1 MRFCPNK
8 SSELYKELLKIN
20 NNSQGLA
27 TGAYSVITTLQDKGL
42 LSEKRF
48 NLNGKMVYTI
58 PMKNYDINSIP
69 QQLKGNFSKEKNID
83 AALELERYL
92 TERHLS
98 WIQTKETT
106 NTYIIELKPIPV
118 TERQSQMFNLAPSTP
133 TYNIE
138 NIVQYSPKVLEV
150 VQKNLIKLNIW
161 FKQLKDT
168 DQFWKKVQSDLAI
181 PKEQVELLR
190 QSKGD
195 TIEQKLVDFVSKYS
209 YTVEIN
215 TAKEKSSMAKE
226 IMSVNGFSINGDIYD
241 RVTDED
247 IFGVDDREIFTKNNK
262 EISEQE
268 YRDALFEYNN
278 RVETPTQHYSIL
290 SAPSDTA
297 GRNKYEGNPD
307 WEYQELA
314 IQTPLIINASVAHIN
329 DFSGGISNMLG
340 WARVWYNKKT
350 GVVEVQEIQSDLF
363 QKGRDKKDLVG
374 LSPTKTT
381 IWNGDSAEDYTIPG
395 TDKSKST
402 ENQFLQL
409 LNKDNTWVTFFIKSI
424 IQDSAKKGYKKVLFP
439 TGNTASKVEGHTT
452 LEEFKKQKE
461 DRIEL
466 LEFNKSQNN
475 NNIKGEYLSNEQ
487 IDNEINQLKQEL
499 ERVEK
504 EGFGALK
511 PIYKFYENT
520 VKNILKKN
528 YSVKETADEYGNT
541 WNEVILVEK
550 HNEQILLQ
558 LNNKGEK
565 TFDKRL
571 NEKLISILTGLGIRV
586 EFLDNLS
593 QDNAT
598 GLWDSF
604 NKIIQVAKD
613 KQSLET
619 LPEEAAHAIIDGL
632 LGDPSVQNLIKQVN
646 KLGYKNILGEQ
657 TAEYEK
663 LYNNDV
669 DLLNKEVAGK
679 LLAKAFINNF
689 ESSEQSNILN
699 NICKFIWNKFKLLFK
714 TISGE
719 TVKSIQ
725 DEVDEITNK
734 LAKSVLSGE
743 LTNLDFSYNTKKA
756 ILYNVKSKLKKKDR
770 YFEQIVELKRSVAR
784 NDKLLK
790 VLDKTTNKYKVL
802 EERTNLMRESLRD
815 YEINK
820 KEDSLKKSATYQLQL
835 IEGLLNAYDN
845 GFKPEVNDIRI
856 AYSTL
861 KSLNN
866 IVGLGKYVTQ
876 EGLDIS
882 PDELL
887 YRVDEIQRE
896 YADQIIIN
904 ASNEEVKLTSEDIS
918 NQDTD
923 INKFTMGFGT
933 LTNVTNYIA
942 RTIGTLIKSAQVRIS
957 RKQGAIYQETK
968 NHVDKLKQWGK
979 DNGVK
984 DIYSHFIQNNRS
996 TTVLTRQWSEQFYTD
1011 LEENFKTGNNSWKLI
1026 ATRNSDGAYIPINT
1040 KKYENSNY
1048 KIIQSNKVLKEF
1060 YDFYQKTMKDSM
1072 DRLPTHLLNG
1082 VGGYYKEG
1090 FIANIVRDDLQ
1101 HLLSAPTVF
1110 GKAKQLFGN
1119 ITNIRVKE
1127 TKETGFIDSEI
1138 LQKDEIPVQFLKK
1151 ITSED
1156 KSNDLGEAL
1165 YKFAAF
1171 TISHEELTEVLPQAR
1186 LLENRL
1192 HSQREFIKASNPN
1205 QTVTAEDSN
1214 LAKMVK
1220 KTIEMQLL
1228 GKTKEDQGKINLPKG
1243 EIYDK
1248 NGEVIGHKYI
1258 TASSIADFGLKY
1270 NSLLRIGFNPFN
1282 AITNVVIGE
1291 ISTAMEAIGGRYFN
1305 KKDLTNATT
1314 TFFKEINNKESKTK
1328 KFLEIFNPL
1337 QELEDYDYARNV
1349 SIKSNIGEKIKSYLY
1364 APQKT
1369 GELFLQTRTMIAML
1383 KHKTFKFGA
1392 QEISFWDLLN
1402 DQGQLKDEYKS
1413 LMTKDELDNLI
1424 TAFSAKIQAVNS
1436 KMHGRYSQRDA
1447 AIINQ
1452 NILWRMA
1459 FQFKKWIPAAIEVRL
1474 GTKQFDNT
1482 LEDIQ
1487 EGRWKTFSKMLWN
1500 FQNTYSRLQH
1510 GQLEEYEI
1518 YNFKKTATE
1527 IVILIASIVL
1537 FYGLKWDDDEDRKND
1552 AWYKFTMDQLDK
1564 VSGDLLFLAKPRNIT
1579 KASKTPFAITKLAEQ
1594 ILDLGSSIPTL
1605 FGYEEMNYLSGPN
1618 KGKNKVL
1625 TNIIGLTPGLKPF
1638 NEVAKIFNEQKYQ
1651 SYH

>member
-1 MRFCPNK
+1 MSCI
-8 SSELYKELLKIN
+8 YKYKGKDYTKDEF
-20 NNSQGLA
+20 
-27 TGAYSVITTLQDKGL
+27 YSLVRTT
-42 LSEKRF
+42 
-48 NLNGKMVYTI
+48 MVQPRT
-58 PMKNYDINSIP
+58 
-69 QQLKGNFSKEKNID
+69 
-83 AALELERYL
+83 
-92 TERHLS
+92 
-98 WIQTKETT
+98 
-106 NTYIIELKPIPV
+106 
-118 TERQSQMFNLAPSTP
+118 
-133 TYNIE
+133 
-138 NIVQYSPKVLEV
+138 
-150 VQKNLIKLNIW
+150 VQK
-161 FKQLKDT
+161 
-168 DQFWKKVQSDLAI
+168 
-181 PKEQVELLR
+181 
-190 QSKGD
+190 
-195 TIEQKLVDFVSKYS
+195 
-209 YTVEIN
+209 
-215 TAKEKSSMAKE
+215 
-226 IMSVNGFSINGDIYD
+226 
-241 RVTDED
+241 
-247 IFGVDDREIFTKNNK
+247 
-262 EISEQE
+262 
-268 YRDALFEYNN
+268 
-278 RVETPTQHYSIL
+278 
-290 SAPSDTA
+290 
-297 GRNKYEGNPD
+297 YE
-307 WEYQELA
+307 
-314 IQTPLIINASVAHIN
+314 
-329 DFSGGISNMLG
+329 
-340 WARVWYNKKT
+340 
-350 GVVEVQEIQSDLF
+350 
-363 QKGRDKKDLVG
+363 
-374 LSPTKTT
+374 
-381 IWNGDSAEDYTIPG
+381 
-395 TDKSKST
+395 
-402 ENQFLQL
+402 
-409 LNKDNTWVTFFIKSI
+409 
-424 IQDSAKKGYKKVLFP
+424 KVLFP
-439 TGNTASKVEGHTT
+439 TGNTASKVEGHST

-461 DRIEL
+461 DRIKEL
-466 LEFNKSQNN
+466 EEKKKTASNNKPWLVSEITNNKKHYFNTEKEANEFRRTNGRENFYSAVPTSSLKDSLK
-475 NNIKGEYLSNEQ
+475 NIEDIN
-487 IDNEINQLKQEL
+487 NEINQLKKEL

-504 EGFGALK
+504 EGFGALR
-511 PIYKFYENT
+511 PIYNFYENT
-520 VKNILKKN
+520 VANILKKQGFN
-528 YSVKETADEYGNT
+528 PIEITDEFGNT
-541 WNEVILVEK
+541 WNEVKLVEK

-571 NEKLISILTGLGIRV
+571 NEKLISILTGLGIKV
-586 EFLDNLS
+586 EFLDNLP

-613 KQSLET
+613 KQSLKT

-1101 HLLSAPTVF
+1101 YLLSAPTVF

-1383 KHKTFKFGA
+1383 KHKTFKFGT

>member
-1 MRFCPNK
+1 MNSNCRLKYAADIANKIKEYAGVGTTSIVKLKTGQYLLPLGGFNGSNEKLQTLANTYQWAKKVQTWANDRYDSKHVGNIVNIIPN
-8 SSELYKELLKIN
+8 
-20 NNSQGLA
+20 
-27 TGAYSVITTLQDKGL
+27 DKGTII
-42 LSEKRF
+42 EIIIPKR
-48 NLNGKMVYTI
+48 L
-58 PMKNYDINSIP
+58 
-69 QQLKGNFSKEKNID
+69 ID
-83 AALELERYL
+83 AYVNRFGQMTDEDFQAAEDAQEYYSSS
-92 TERHLS
+92 T
-98 WIQTKETT
+98 
-106 NTYIIELKPIPV
+106 
-118 TERQSQMFNLAPSTP
+118 QMFNLEEGKEERFNQT
-133 TYNIE
+133 
-138 NIVQYSPKVLEV
+138 
-150 VQKNLIKLNIW
+150 LN
-161 FKQLKDT
+161 
-168 DQFWKKVQSDLAI
+168 
-181 PKEQVELLR
+181 
-190 QSKGD
+190 
-195 TIEQKLVDFVSKYS
+195 
-209 YTVEIN
+209 
-215 TAKEKSSMAKE
+215 
-226 IMSVNGFSINGDIYD
+226 D
-241 RVTDED
+241 R
-247 IFGVDDREIFTKNNK
+247 
-262 EISEQE
+262 
-268 YRDALFEYNN
+268 
-278 RVETPTQHYSIL
+278 
-290 SAPSDTA
+290 
-297 GRNKYEGNPD
+297 
-307 WEYQELA
+307 
-314 IQTPLIINASVAHIN
+314 
-329 DFSGGISNMLG
+329 
-340 WARVWYNKKT
+340 
-350 GVVEVQEIQSDLF
+350 
-363 QKGRDKKDLVG
+363 
-374 LSPTKTT
+374 
-381 IWNGDSAEDYTIPG
+381 
-395 TDKSKST
+395 
-402 ENQFLQL
+402 
-409 LNKDNTWVTFFIKSI
+409 
-424 IQDSAKKGYKKVLFP
+424 
-439 TGNTASKVEGHTT
+439 
-452 LEEFKKQKE
+452 
-461 DRIEL
+461 
-466 LEFNKSQNN
+466 
-475 NNIKGEYLSNEQ
+475 
-487 IDNEINQLKQEL
+487 
-499 ERVEK
+499 
-504 EGFGALK
+504 
-511 PIYKFYENT
+511 
-520 VKNILKKN
+520 
-528 YSVKETADEYGNT
+528 
-541 WNEVILVEK
+541 
-550 HNEQILLQ
+550 
-558 LNNKGEK
+558 
-565 TFDKRL
+565 
-571 NEKLISILTGLGIRV
+571 LISILTGLGIKV
-586 EFLDNLS
+586 DFLDNLP
-593 QDNAT
+593 QETAT
-598 GLWDSF
+598 GLWNSF
-604 NKIIQVAKD
+604 NQIIQVSKG
-613 KQSLET
+613 KQSVET
-619 LPEEAAHAIIDGL
+619 LPEEAAHAIIDGML
-632 LGDPSVQNLIKQVN
+632 NDPSVQNLIKQVN
-646 KLGYKNILGEQ
+646 KLGYKNVLGEQ
-657 TAEYEK
+657 TSEYEK
-663 LYNNDV
+663 LYNNDLE
-669 DLLNKEVAGK
+669 LLNKEAAGK
-679 LLAKAFINNF
+679 ILAKAIINNF
-689 ESSEQSNILN
+689 ESPEQSNIIN

-725 DEVDEITNK
+725 DEIDEITNK

-756 ILYNVKSKLKKKDR
+756 ILYNVKPKLEKKDR
-770 YFEQIVELKRSVAR
+770 YFEQIVELKRSIAR

-790 VLDKTTNKYKVL
+790 VLDKTTDKYKVL

-820 KEDSLKKSATYQLQL
+820 KEASLKKSATYQLQL

-861 KSLNN
+861 RSLNN

-887 YRVDEIQRE
+887 YRIDEIQRE

-904 ASNEEVKLTSEDIS
+904 ASNEEVKPTSEDIS

-942 RTIGTLIKSAQVRIS
+942 RTIGTLIKAAQVRIS

-968 NHVDKLKQWGK
+968 THVDKLKQWGK

-984 DIYSHFIQNNRS
+984 DIYSHFIQNNRG
-996 TTVLTRQWSEQFYTD
+996 TTVLTRQWNEQFYTD
-1011 LEENFKTGNNSWKLI
+1011 LENSFKTGNNSWKLI
-1026 ATRNSDGAYIPINT
+1026 ATRNSNGTYIPINT
-1040 KKYENSNY
+1040 KKYENPNY
-1048 KIIQSNKVLKEF
+1048 KIIQSNKILKEF

-1082 VGGYYKEG
+1082 TGGHYKDG

-1127 TKETGFIDSEI
+1127 TKETDFINSEI

-1214 LAKMVK
+1214 LATMVK

-1228 GKTKEDQGKINLPKG
+1228 GKSKEDQGKIPVG
-1243 EIYDK
+1243 AIIDE
-1248 NGEVIGHKYI
+1248 NGKEIGHKYI

-1282 AITNVVIGE
+1282 AITNVIIGE

-1305 KKDLTNATT
+1305 KKDLTDATGI
-1314 TFFKEINNKESKTK
+1314 FFTEINNKESKTK

-1349 SIKSNIGEKIKSYLY
+1349 SIKPNTGEKIKSYLY

-1383 KHKTFKFGA
+1383 KHKTFKFGE

-1447 AIINQ
+1447 AIVNQ

-1482 LEDIQ
+1482 LGDIQ

-1500 FQNTYSRLQH
+1500 FQNTYSRLQQ

-1537 FYGLKWDDDEDRKND
+1537 FYGLKWDDDEERKND

-1564 VSGDLLFLAKPRNIT
+1564 VSGDLLFMVNPRNVT
-1579 KASKTPFAITKLAEQ
+1579 KLTKSPFAITKLADQ

-1605 FGYEEMNYLSGPN
+1605 LGYEEMNYLRGPN

-1638 NEVAKIFNEQKYQ
+1638 NEVAKTFNEKKYQ